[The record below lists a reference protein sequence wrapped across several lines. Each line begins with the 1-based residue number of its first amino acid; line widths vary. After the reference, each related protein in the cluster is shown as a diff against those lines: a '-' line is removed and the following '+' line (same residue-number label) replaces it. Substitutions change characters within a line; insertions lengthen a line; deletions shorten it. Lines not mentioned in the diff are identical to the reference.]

1 MQPIVPKGYDIN
13 QFPPALSP
21 AQIAIVDEIKAGSSK
36 TDTIG
41 RYQTLVLEIL
51 NKHKAFF
58 IPHFGTNMLAG
69 IMETYFP
76 SGHSVKEGG
85 GAGNSLGIAQ
95 EIMAYK
101 NPAPEQG
108 GVTLGV
114 VIALLN
120 AILQMPKIESGTSSS
135 QIPIHNNIKDAV
147 FELSVRP
154 TRDAIVALKSVP
166 SGAKKSTGEVLLI
179 GNTKPSEYINTNLF
193 NSTKYHYTRPVG
205 NLLKAFMWQK
215 SHSDKFLVLPTGV
228 LQYYEKAYKG
238 TAKDFWS
245 FHSKHRLG
253 VEVDA
258 AFGKENYVVKVF
270 SVDPVTGAPTSTG
283 RYAVGLA
290 PISDYQGNSGFLLS
304 KVKKSLFPEMYLLSE
319 GVVAGTNQ
327 RQDYYKDQL
336 LNAKNMFEG
345 IPDKAKTP
353 IATIVEQSYSYSYQQ
368 GVAPPAAPGS
378 TTTKPVNGLRI
389 YLQPTGIEEA
399 MKRIL
404 DISHTK
410 GNAIEKWFVNDLTRA
425 RQGAETGTKYKYTVS
440 ADTNQWAA
448 INKRYTN
455 TVKVVYALMD
465 NPNLLSEGL
474 NGKTL
479 MTTMNSPSYTLH
491 KMAMWGQG
499 HWLVNEPTARYSQ
512 SMTDALKIFRYAG
525 WPEAEPQEIFSA
537 PVDDHQDV
545 SMIIGMFNKYM
556 NENTLIGPGQI
567 FTPESFNGTLSSKQ
581 YVAPST
587 AQGTGQG
594 GIAENMFTFDKR
606 YSILYSKNLIINR
619 VGNLKTTR
627 LQTYSSGSRTV
638 VSKQTTRGSIILS
651 MPKITASYS
660 TKMGMGNQSQ
670 PLSDIQGAG
679 IVGAGALALTAGVLG
694 YMFLKR

>member
-1 MQPIVPKGYDIN
+1 MQPIIPKGYNIN

-21 AQIAIVDEIKAGSSK
+21 TQIAIADEIKAGGSK
-36 TDTIG
+36 SDTIG

-58 IPHFGTNMLAG
+58 VPHFGTNMLAG

-76 SGHSVKEGG
+76 PGHAVKEGG

-101 NPAPEQG
+101 EPSPEEG

-120 AILQMPKIESGTSSS
+120 AILQIPKVTSGTSSS
-135 QIPIHNNIKDAV
+135 QTAIHDNIRDAV
-147 FELSVRP
+147 FTLDVRP
-154 TRDAIVALKSVP
+154 TRDAIVALKNVP
-166 SGAKKSTGEVLLI
+166 SGGKASNGEVLFI
-179 GNTKPSEYINTNLF
+179 GNTKPSKYINGALF
-193 NSTKYHYTRPVG
+193 NAINSYYTQISQGSPLV
-205 NLLKAFMWQK
+205 KA
-215 SHSDKFLVLPTGV
+215 HSDGFMVLPTGV
-228 LQYYEKAYKG
+228 LEYYENAYKG
-238 TAKDFWS
+238 TPKDFWS
-245 FHSKHRLG
+245 FNSKHRLG
-253 VEVDA
+253 VEVGTTDSEK
-258 AFGKENYVVKVF
+258 GNYVVKVF
-270 SVDPVTGAPTSTG
+270 SVDPVTGAPRSKG
-283 RYAVGLA
+283 RFAVGLA
-290 PISDYQGNSGFLLS
+290 PISNYQGNSGFLLS

-327 RQDYYKDQL
+327 REEYYKDQL
-336 LNAKNMFEG
+336 LDAKNMFEG
-345 IPDKAKTP
+345 IPDKSKTP
-353 IATIVEQSYSYSYQQ
+353 IATIIEQSYSYAYTQ
-368 GVAPPAAPGS
+368 APPTAPGP

-440 ADTNQWAA
+440 ADTNQWAQL
-448 INKRYTN
+448 NKRYTN

-465 NPNLLSEGL
+465 NPHLLSGGL

-479 MTTMNSPSYTLH
+479 AATMNTPSLTGYRVQL
-491 KMAMWGQG
+491 WGAEY
-499 HWLVNEPTARYSQ
+499 WLVNEPTPLYSQ
-512 SMTDALKIFRYAG
+512 YVMDALKIFRYAG
-525 WPEAEPQEIFSA
+525 WPEAAPQEIFSA

-556 NENTLIGPGQI
+556 NENTVIAPGQI

-606 YSILYSKNLIINR
+606 YSIVYSKNPIISR
-619 VGNLKTTR
+619 VGTMKTTR
-627 LQTYSSGSRTV
+627 LQTHSSGARTV
-638 VSKQTTRGSIILS
+638 VSKTSTKSGTLLS
-651 MPKITASYS
+651 MPKINEAYLPGLQIKSQSAPMSDVQGASYIGVGS
-660 TKMGMGNQSQ
+660 
-670 PLSDIQGAG
+670 LG
-679 IVGAGALALTAGVLG
+679 ITAVVLG
-694 YMFLKR
+694 YMYLKR